1 MLGNHKGMS
10 DDDAENVDA
19 KQRRKGTVTVR
30 CTDKDKELFHRA
42 MQIDGIDQLSTWI
55 IRAARVHANEVVN
68 GGGMKAARILADLSR
83 QVDAMAVDLGKL
95 VDQNSDLED

>member
-1 MLGNHKGMS
+1 MS

-42 MQIDGIDQLSTWI
+42 MQIDGIDQL
-55 IRAARVHANEVVN
+55 
-68 GGGMKAARILADLSR
+68 
-83 QVDAMAVDLGKL
+83 
-95 VDQNSDLED
+95 